1 MQFISQ
7 ILEHP
12 SLIAYFSGA
21 SNYTWLQFRNGE
33 RRLLSKSLTYFEEQL
48 PGFVRIHKT
57 ALVNPACV
65 VGTEAPPRPKM
76 AGIVRMHDGTELPV
90 SRRRWEDVAR
100 LLQARLDESEV
111 SGDELS
117 VAAQTVSQPDLPV
130 SPPVVVLAVMTD
142 DALLL
147 ARERISS
154 LGLNLRLQH
163 VDMGASLANSLLLGP
178 PDQRPALI
186 ILDARTNRPDRI
198 LTLRSLKSQS
208 QLRAIPVV
216 WLAAPGEDTM
226 QAYALNANS
235 VVVISEG
242 PVSFTRAIE
251 QLCQYWLTLVQ
262 LPPEAVVTSRV

>member
-1 MQFISQ
+1 VQFISQ

-48 PGFVRIHKT
+48 PAFVRIHKT
-57 ALVNPACV
+57 ALVNPTCV
-65 VGTEAPPRPKM
+65 VGMEAPPRPKM
-76 AGIVRMHDGTELPV
+76 AGMVRMHDGTELPV
-90 SRRRWEDVAR
+90 SRRRWDDVAR

-111 SGDELS
+111 QVDEPS
-117 VAAQTVSQPDLPV
+117 VAAKRAANPNSTALP
-130 SPPVVVLAVMTD
+130 PVVLAVMTG

-147 ARERISS
+147 ARECINS
-154 LGLNLRLQH
+154 LGLNCQLQH
-163 VDMGASLANSLLLGP
+163 VDSGAALANSLLLAP
-178 PDQRPALI
+178 SDQRPALI
-186 ILDARTNRPDRI
+186 ILDARTNRSDRM
-198 LTLRSLKSQS
+198 LTLRSLKSHH

-226 QAYALNANS
+226 QAYVLNANS
-235 VVVISEG
+235 VVVISDG
-242 PVSFTRAIE
+242 LVSFTRVIE

-262 LPPEAVVTSRV
+262 LPPEVVVTAGV